1 MFNKLNVYFK
11 ILIFNCLCKKLKKH
25 MLIQFDLV
33 IK

>member
-1 MFNKLNVYFK
+1 MFYKLIMDFK
-11 ILIFNCLCKKLKKH
+11 ILIFNCLCKKLKKY